1 MTNDHSVDLA
11 GHFAV
16 WCASPEAAFLHGRF
30 VWSSWDVDELRSG
43 EIRKRIDEDEF
54 FLMTGV
60 QGI

>member
-1 MTNDHSVDLA
+1 MDLA